1 MPNTARLK
9 RGPESVKTTDSAI
22 PASDCGVRL
31 VRPGKLCTLRGV
43 GLGGA
48 PSMTT
53 SSLSQT
59 HGRGPYLRHD
69 RLSHPNASGQ
79 TTDPPPAEV
88 LQEAGIDF
96 APDAGLDPEQNGGM
110 K

>member
-1 MPNTARLK
+1 MPNAARHK

-22 PASDCGVRL
+22 PAGDCGVRM
-31 VRPGKLCTLRGV
+31 VCPGKLCALRGV

-69 RLSHPNASGQ
+69 RLPYPNASGQ
-79 TTDPPPAEV
+79 TTEPPPAEV
-88 LQEAGIDF
+88 LQDAGIDF
-96 APDAGLDPEQNGGM
+96 APDAGLDPGQSGSI